1 MNWNVHWKHIGHRSG
16 KIILPATQNQ
26 ILRSTAKNI
35 YEHIFIWALT
45 DRNNVNLA
53 LREKLEFSASL
64 NYRNLPFER
73 CRIKNQLYIRWN
85 VSARFWALKPINQN
99 WLHNWL
105 DDNTLLFHPTKTTT
119 ICRCNSIVFCCV
131 KYEILKSCIFFF
143 TDSAEARRPDI

>member
-35 YEHIFIWALT
+35 YEHIFIWAFT

-73 CRIKNQLYIRWN
+73 CRIKNQLYAEMSLRDSEHWSQLIRIDLIIDGMTT
-85 VSARFWALKPINQN
+85 RFCFTRQKQQQYVDAI
-99 WLHNWL
+99 
-105 DDNTLLFHPTKTTT
+105 LLF
-119 ICRCNSIVFCCV
+119 SVVLSV
-131 KYEILKSCIFFF
+131 KY
-143 TDSAEARRPDI
+143 